1 MRCSWQ
7 ALCVLMVVC
16 PITAGC
22 SQALKD
28 FGREPHMTPPGS
40 GLVVQPRMPRPRQ
53 PVANSSLLTTAS
65 LWRNES
71 ADLFKDPRARRVG
84 DTLKVQISIKDK
96 ASIDS
101 TSDRSR
107 AGTQD
112 GNFNFQYNLLAPFLA
127 GSGSGSGSGSTD
139 SESTHKGEGA
149 TSRSETIELSVAA
162 VVTQQLPN
170 GHLVISGTQEIRVNF
185 EVRELKVTGIV
196 RPRDIA
202 SDNSIAY
209 DKIAEARISYGGRG
223 RIMEVQQPR
232 WGQQLFDWLL
242 PF

>member
-1 MRCSWQ
+1 MMRHLQRPFAAVFAGLMLSGCGT
-7 ALCVLMVVC
+7 ALHN
-16 PITAGC
+16 IG
-22 SQALKD
+22 S
-28 FGREPHMTPPGS
+28 EPHMTPPGT
-40 GLVVQPRMPRPRQ
+40 GLITQQPYVKVAQ
-53 PVANSSLLTTAS
+53 PVPSRMLSTGS
-65 LWRNES
+65 LWRDES

-84 DTLKVQISIKDK
+84 DTLKVEISIKDK

-107 AGTQD
+107 EASTD
-112 GNFNFQYNLLAPFLA
+112 GSFNFDYNVLTKLLVGT
-127 GSGSGSGSGSTD
+127 GSGSGNASIDSG
-139 SESTHKGEGA
+139 STHKGEGA
-149 TSRSETIELSVAA
+149 TSRSETIELSIAA
-162 VVTQQLPN
+162 MVTHRLPN
-170 GHLVISGTQEIRVNF
+170 GNLVISGTQEIRVNF

-196 RPRDIA
+196 RPRDIG

-232 WGQQLFDWLL
+232 WGHQLLDILS

>member
-1 MRCSWQ
+1 MMCHFRRPY
-7 ALCVLMVVC
+7 AVVL
-16 PITAGC
+16 TGLLLSGC
-22 SQALKD
+22 STALRD
-28 FGREPHMTPPGS
+28 IGREPHMTPPGT
-40 GLVVQPRMPRPRQ
+40 GLIREQPYVRVAQ
-53 PVANSSLLTTAS
+53 PVPSRMLSTGS
-65 LWRNES
+65 LWRDEA

-84 DTLKVQISIKDK
+84 DTLKVEISIKDK

-107 AGTQD
+107 EATID
-112 GNFNFQYNLLAPFLA
+112 GSFNFDYNVLTKFLTGTGT
-127 GSGSGSGSGSTD
+127 GSGNAAIDT
-139 SESTHKGEGA
+139 ESTHKGEGA
-149 TSRSETIELSVAA
+149 TSRSETIELSIAA
-162 VVTQQLPN
+162 MVTHRLPN
-170 GHLVISGTQEIRVNF
+170 GNLVISGTQEIRVNF

-196 RPRDIA
+196 RPRDIS

-232 WGQQLFDWLL
+232 WGQQLVDILS

>member
-1 MRCSWQ
+1 MIMGQRRSAC
-7 ALCVLMVVC
+7 AVVV
-16 PITAGC
+16 ASLLLGGC
-22 SQALKD
+22 STALRD
-28 FGREPHMTPPGS
+28 IGREPHMTPPGT
-40 GLVVQPRMPRPRQ
+40 GLIREQPYVKVAQ
-53 PVANSSLLTTAS
+53 PVPSRMLSTGS
-65 LWRNES
+65 LWRDES

-84 DTLKVQISIKDK
+84 DTLKVEISIKDK

-107 AGTQD
+107 EASTD
-112 GNFNFQYNLLAPFLA
+112 GNFDFNYNVLTSFLGGT
-127 GSGSGSGSGSTD
+127 GSGSGDASVDSGSK
-139 SESTHKGEGA
+139 HKGEGA
-149 TSRSETIELSVAA
+149 TSRSETIELSIAA
-162 VVTQQLPN
+162 MVTHRLPN
-170 GHLVISGTQEIRVNF
+170 GNLVISGTQEIRVNY

-202 SDNSIAY
+202 SNNSIAY

-232 WGQQLFDWLL
+232 WGQQLFDILT